1 MFFMVSIAV
10 TRGHG
15 ALGGGRLHVDWLSV
29 VCGIPI
35 LVAGC
40 YLLFAPVWAFRQ
52 AMRTTYA
59 ITSKRAMILIP
70 GRTDSVETFAP
81 RDLQWIRLKEGRNG
95 AGDLGFKSVQIRPTW
110 WEWRFICYRPEP
122 KFDDVGFFGISNARE
137 VERLLRD
144 TFHQTESR

>member
-1 MFFMVSIAV
+1 MVW
-10 TRGHG
+10 
-15 ALGGGRLHVDWLSV
+15 RLAIRVHATQDAARVKSSLEDN
-29 VCGIPI
+29 
-35 LVAGC
+35 
-40 YLLFAPVWAFRQ
+40 LL
-52 AMRTTYA
+52 
-59 ITSKRAMILIP
+59 K
-70 GRTDSVETFAP
+70 GDGVETFAP